1 MVKRLFRF
9 SLPRFFY
16 DTTGYT
22 LIELLLVIVFLGIAL
37 VAIMDMMSSS
47 MLSSVKSQ
55 ILITATN
62 LANEKMEQIIADKN
76 NKGYNFIVASNYSD
90 EINAN
95 GQQGYNRYVTITDY
109 STYKEVQVRI
119 THANIEDLILTT
131 LIANY

>member
-1 MVKRLFRF
+1 MVKRLCKF

-22 LIELLLVIVFLGIAL
+22 LIELLLVIIFLGIAL

-76 NKGYNFIVASNYSD
+76 NKGYNFIVASNYPD

-109 STYKEVQVRI
+109 STYKEVQVRV